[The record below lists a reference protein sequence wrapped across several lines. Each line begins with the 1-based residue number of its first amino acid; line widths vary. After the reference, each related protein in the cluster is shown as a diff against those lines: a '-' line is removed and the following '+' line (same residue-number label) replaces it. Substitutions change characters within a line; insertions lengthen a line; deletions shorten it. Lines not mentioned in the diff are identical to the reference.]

1 MTKRHLHLML
11 VTIMMASMLILT
23 SCAINTSYPGSLN
36 VVEASKVVEDMAAN
50 PAVIVIDAR
59 GKEAYDKGHLEGA
72 ICLSVEE
79 VVVESTVPNMLMPKD
94 SFETLMASKG
104 ISNDSV
110 VYIYDDNAGI
120 FAARIWWTM
129 RIYGHQN
136 VMIVNGGSSA
146 LVKAN
151 GKLSAETTTLE
162 ASQYT
167 ASELNT
173 AMIATYEEVEA
184 LVATPQEN
192 VKILDV
198 RSAAEYAEGYI
209 PGAILYPHTQNLYK
223 DGTFMSSRD
232 LGLFYKDAGFEKD
245 DLIVI
250 YCKTSVRATQTM
262 ALLEEAGFTNLK
274 VYDGAW
280 LEWSALSGNTT
291 QVEETV
297 PVGESDGS

>member
-1 MTKRHLHLML
+1 MTKRHLHIML
-11 VTIMMASMLILT
+11 VALVMASMLILT
-23 SCAINTSYPGSLN
+23 SCAVDTSYPGSLN
-36 VVEASKVVEDMAAN
+36 VVEASKVIEDMAAN
-50 PAVIVIDAR
+50 PAVVVIDAR

-79 VVVESTVPNMLMPKD
+79 VVVETTVPNMLMPKD
-94 SFETLMASKG
+94 SFEKVMGSKG
-104 ISNDSV
+104 ISNDSI

-146 LVKAN
+146 LVQAN

-162 ASQYT
+162 ATQYT
-167 ASELNT
+167 AAEANT
-173 AMIATYEEVEA
+173 AMIATFEEVEA
-184 LVATPQEN
+184 LIATPQEN

-262 ALLEEAGFTNLK
+262 ALLEEAGFKNLK

-280 LEWSALSGNTT
+280 LEWSSLSGNTT

>member
-1 MTKRHLHLML
+1 MTKGL
-11 VTIMMASMLILT
+11 TKFMLIAVLMAMVLLMT
-23 SCAINTSYPGSLN
+23 SCAVDTSYSGSMN
-36 VVEASKVVEDMAAN
+36 VVEASKVIEDMASN

-59 GKEAYDKGHLEGA
+59 GQEAYDKGHLEGA

-79 VVVESTVPNMLMPKD
+79 AVVETTVPNMLIPKEP
-94 SFETLMASKG
+94 FEKLMSSKG
-104 ISNDSV
+104 ISNDSI

-146 LVKAN
+146 LVKAE
-151 GKLSAETTTLE
+151 GALSAETTTLAVSE
-162 ASQYT
+162 YT
-167 ASELNT
+167 ATEANT
-173 AMIATYEEVEA
+173 ATIATFEEVEA
-184 LVATPQEN
+184 LANAPQEN
-192 VKILDV
+192 VKLLDV
-198 RSAAEYAEGYI
+198 RSPAEYAEGYI

-245 DLIVI
+245 DMIIV
-250 YCKTSVRATQTM
+250 YCKTSVRATQTV
-262 ALLEEAGFTNLK
+262 ALLEEAGYTNLK

-280 LEWSALSGNTT
+280 LEWSSRVGVTAP
-291 QVEETV
+291 VETV

>member
-245 DLIVI
+245 DLIII

-262 ALLEEAGFTNLK
+262 ALLEEAGFKNLK

-280 LEWSALSGNTT
+280 LEWSSLSGNTT

>member
-1 MTKRHLHLML
+1 MTKRHLHIML
-11 VTIMMASMLILT
+11 VALVMASMLILT
-23 SCAINTSYPGSLN
+23 SCAVDTSYPGSLN
-36 VVEASKVVEDMAAN
+36 VVEASKVIEDMAAN
-50 PAVIVIDAR
+50 PAVVVIDAR

-72 ICLSVEE
+72 ICLSAEE
-79 VVVESTVPNMLMPKD
+79 VVVETTVPNMLMPKD
-94 SFETLMASKG
+94 SFEKVMGSKG
-104 ISNDSV
+104 ISNDSI

-129 RIYGHQN
+129 RIYGHQK

-146 LVKAN
+146 LVQAN

-162 ASQYT
+162 ATQYT
-167 ASELNT
+167 AAEANT
-173 AMIATYEEVEA
+173 AMIATFEEVEA

-262 ALLEEAGFTNLK
+262 ALLEEAGFKNLK

-280 LEWSALSGNTT
+280 LEWSSLSGNTT